1 MRAKFL
7 YRNSFQL
14 SFPVTLKSFLI
25 HFLEKHVYDILNRI
39 ALSEKHVQFHLI
51 FKSHFSD
58 LQQHLHL
65 DIDISQMS
73 FEDLMGCMER
83 NMEQLNFYAPISS
96 FTIVASSL
104 SQPTAMTAE
113 NISPEIFAHPMM
125 AS

>member
-7 YRNSFQL
+7 YRNNFQF
-14 SFPVTLKSFLI
+14 SFPITLKSFLI
-25 HFLEKHVYDILNRI
+25 HFLEKHVYDVLNRI
-39 ALSEKHVQFHLI
+39 ALSERHVQFHLI

-65 DIDISQMS
+65 DIDVSQMS

-83 NMEQLNFYAPISS
+83 NMEHLHFYAPISS

-104 SQPTAMTAE
+104 PQPTAMAVK
-113 NISPEIFAHPMM
+113 NISPEIFAQPMM